1 MAPTRRPCATPYRP
15 IMTNLAHLFSP
26 ELLTTLLAG
35 FTLSLATIMALGPQN
50 VHVIRMGLLRQQVLT
65 TVLTCTF
72 ADIVLVAF
80 GVWGLSHIGG
90 LNNKLEGAMIGAGAL
105 FLTVYGWQA
114 ARRFVTPLL
123 AHAQQAALGEGALFA
138 AGAAATAFTK
148 QRAVMTALGFSLLNP
163 HAWID
168 TTVVIGT
175 ASLAYGAEGAIVF
188 GVGAIVGSA
197 FWFSALGI
205 AVSLLGRRMQSARL
219 WHWLDGAVALMMWG
233 TAAVLLSGLT

>member
-1 MAPTRRPCATPYRP
+1 
-15 IMTNLAHLFSP
+15 
-26 ELLTTLLAG
+26 
-35 FTLSLATIMALGPQN
+35 
-50 VHVIRMGLLRQQVLT
+50 
-65 TVLTCTF
+65 
-72 ADIVLVAF
+72 
-80 GVWGLSHIGG
+80 
-90 LNNKLEGAMIGAGAL
+90 
-105 FLTVYGWQA
+105 
-114 ARRFVTPLL
+114 
-123 AHAQQAALGEGALFA
+123 
-138 AGAAATAFTK
+138 
-148 QRAVMTALGFSLLNP
+148 MTALGFSLLNP

-233 TAAVLLSGLT
+233 TAAVLLSGLA